1 MKKAIFTILICS
13 AAAMAFTSCSKVG
26 NTESNSDAENSA
38 VQETTAVVEE
48 ATAEATEKPTE
59 RVKDIQTGD
68 DFNYEIIDGEAVITE
83 YTGSSDVVEVPAEI
97 EGAPV
102 TKIGTYAFEAQYD
115 ITNVTLPESI
125 TLIAEGAFMDCS
137 SLESINI
144 SSGVVTISEEAFRGC
159 SSLQFLDVGRSKSIG
174 NGAME
179 NCTSLATL
187 VIRAES
193 LVSLGNIYA
202 LGNTPF
208 ASGGTGGTVYVP
220 EALISEYQAATN
232 WSTLYAAGTCNFVAI
247 EGSEYE

>member
-38 VQETTAVVEE
+38 VQETTAAVEE
-48 ATAEATEKPTE
+48 VTAEATEKPTE

-102 TKIGTYAFEAQYD
+102 TKIGTYAFEAQCD

-144 SSGVVTISEEAFRGC
+144 PEAVSGIDRGAF
-159 SSLQFLDVGRSKSIG
+159 V
-174 NGAME
+174 A
-179 NCTSLATL
+179 CTSLAEITIPAN
-187 VIRAES
+187 VQYIREEAFTACEAMTS
-193 LVSLGNIYA
+193 LTINNPDIAYENWGLEE
-202 LGNTPF
+202 LPEL
-208 ASGGTGGTVYVP
+208 TVYA
-220 EALISEYQAATN
+220 E
-232 WSTLYAAGTCNFVAI
+232 
-247 EGSEYE
+247 EGSAVAQWAEGMGKYSAQ